1 MTAQQAIDTAFK
13 YGGSLAGLDGSLT
26 KAIIAFKDD
35 STVTAQMLTALAVG
49 YMMKK
54 LDYTKVVATRA
65 VAKAK
70 YNEKKQDD
78 DHRTF
83 DEERVMVSVRVLW
96 HRANKGAGIVKPKSE
111 NQVKAETERATK
123 DAEKKAHQARLEET
137 WEIVHPK
144 DETDIFESLT
154 RLVSTMK
161 ALQSKHSAKLVGDAG
176 MTWRDWLASAPK
188 VKPPK
193 AAKAA

>member
-26 KAIIAFKDD
+26 KAILAFKSDA
-35 STVTAQMLTALAVG
+35 TVTAQMLTALAVG
-49 YMMKK
+49 YMMRK
-54 LDYTKVVATRA
+54 LGYTKVQATRA

-83 DEERVMVSVRVLW
+83 DEERVMGSVRVLW
-96 HRANKGAGIVKPKSE
+96 HRATKGAGIVKPKSE
-111 NQVKAETERATK
+111 NQIRADLERNTK
-123 DAEKKAHQARLEET
+123 DAERKAHQARLEET

-144 DETDIFESLT
+144 DEVDVNEAMT

-161 ALQSKHSAKLVGDAG
+161 AFHAKHAARFKGDAG
-176 MTWRDWLASAPK
+176 MAWRDWLKAAPK
-188 VKPPK
+188 
-193 AAKAA
+193 AK